1 LAAACAPESGS
12 ACLQSSAGDLFFSD
26 FFFTFPFFFFALAS
40 FASQGK
46 KIP

>member
-12 ACLQSSAGDLFFSD
+12 ACLQSSAGDLFFSE
-26 FFFTFPFFFFALAS
+26 FFTFPFFFFALAS